1 MLSRTVRRGFVQ
13 SRHVRPFQTSAT
25 RPLPSKYDQDKD
37 SINTT
42 SNEYSKSSGD
52 GQAAE
57 EGTAFD
63 PNQTSPESQHESA
76 RQESGS
82 NSDNP
87 LNVSPANHD
96 ISRTNAD
103 KQQHQA
109 QGSKDETGGGS
120 GRSRSSGGGSPQ
132 KSGGGQSGGGGSG

>member
-1 MLSRTVRRGFVQ
+1 MLPRTVRRGFVS
-13 SRHVRPFQTSAT
+13 SRYIRQHQTSVS
-25 RPLPSKYDQDKD
+25 RFSPSKYDQDKD

-42 SNEYSKSSGD
+42 SNEYSKSAGD
-52 GQAAE
+52 GQAAAE
-57 EGTAFD
+57 DTAFD
-63 PNQTSPESQHESA
+63 PSKTSPESQHESA

-96 ISRTNAD
+96 ISHTNAD
-103 KQQHQA
+103 KQQHQP

-120 GRSRSSGGGSPQ
+120 SRSRTSGGGSPA
-132 KSGGGQSGGGGSG
+132 KSGGGSSGGGTSG

>member
-1 MLSRTVRRGFVQ
+1 MLSRTVRRGFVP
-13 SRHVRPFQTSAT
+13 SRHVRSFQTSTT
-25 RPLPSKYDQDKD
+25 RPWPSKYDQDKD

-42 SNEYSKSSGD
+42 SNEYSKSAGD
-52 GQAAE
+52 GQAA
-57 EGTAFD
+57 GGGAAFD
-63 PNQTSPESQHESA
+63 PKQTSPESQHESA

-87 LNVSPANHD
+87 LN
-96 ISRTNAD
+96 
-103 KQQHQA
+103 HQA

-120 GRSRSSGGGSPQ
+120 GRSRSSGGGSPA